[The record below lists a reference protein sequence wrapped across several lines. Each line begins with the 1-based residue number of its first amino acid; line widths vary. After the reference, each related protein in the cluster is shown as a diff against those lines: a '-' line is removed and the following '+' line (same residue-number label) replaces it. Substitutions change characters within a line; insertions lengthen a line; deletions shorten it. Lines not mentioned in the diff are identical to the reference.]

1 MGNKLRARISDDSK
15 FKQTMVWPRGM
26 CDWAADDLLVDIR
39 NFNSVASDKKV
50 MYCSL
55 LN

>member
-1 MGNKLRARISDDSK
+1 MRVRISDDSK

-39 NFNSVASDKKV
+39 NCTSVESEKKKLCNV
-50 MYCSL
+50 HY
-55 LN
+55 